1 MACLSNKARQYET
14 AAIFATRYQIIMVLM
29 LTQCNQKRLE
39 SSKVEHL
46 FCNEGVIP
54 STLCT
59 LQHVSRS
66 GNALKS
72 RNSNVKQI

>member
-14 AAIFATRYQIIMVLM
+14 AAIFATRCQIIMVLM

-39 SSKVEHL
+39 SSKVEYL

-54 STLCT
+54 STLCA
-59 LQHVSRS
+59 LQHVSRP

>member
-1 MACLSNKARQYET
+1 
-14 AAIFATRYQIIMVLM
+14 MVLM

-39 SSKVEHL
+39 SSKVEYL